1 VPRYQQKSQSRKAL
15 SWPQAAPPAESQIRQ
30 PTVIASGELDPVIPS
45 VWTEHLGETFAEHEP
60 SLLPGIGP
68 SSRSRHRSG
77 AIETIHR
84 ALSLG
89 QRERGMGDGGTTT

>member
-1 VPRYQQKSQSRKAL
+1 
-15 SWPQAAPPAESQIRQ
+15 
-30 PTVIASGELDPVIPS
+30 VIASGELDPVIPS

-89 QRERGMGDGGTTT
+89 QRERGMGDDGTTT